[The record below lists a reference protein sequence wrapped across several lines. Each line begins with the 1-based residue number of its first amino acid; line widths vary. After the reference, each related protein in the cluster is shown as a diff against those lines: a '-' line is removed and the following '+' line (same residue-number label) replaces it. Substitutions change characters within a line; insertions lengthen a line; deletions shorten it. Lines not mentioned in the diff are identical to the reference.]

1 MAKTYAT
8 PAAARASKA
17 YRERKEAGQTDSH
30 ILSELVKPAAPSETV
45 PASGVSYETAASGGS
60 PEVDSQLSNDGDTTE
75 EE

>member
-30 ILSELVKPAAPSETV
+30 ILSELVRPAEDAETI
-45 PASGVSYETAASGGS
+45 PASGVSYESAS
-60 PEVDSQLSNDGDTTE
+60 PAVDSQLSNDDASDASE